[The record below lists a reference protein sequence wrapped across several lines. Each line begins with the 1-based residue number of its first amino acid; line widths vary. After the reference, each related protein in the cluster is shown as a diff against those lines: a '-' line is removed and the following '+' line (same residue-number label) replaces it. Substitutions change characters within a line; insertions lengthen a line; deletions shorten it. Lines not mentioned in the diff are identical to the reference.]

1 MPVISLQMGK
11 LTKEQKKEII
21 EKITANIVQITKVP
35 EAAVTVLIHELD
47 DENIGVG
54 GKDLGVIK
62 KSYNK

>member
-11 LTKEQKKEII
+11 LTKEQKREII
-21 EKITANIVQITKVP
+21 EKITANIAQITKIP

-47 DENIGVG
+47 DENIGTG

-62 KSYNK
+62 KIL